1 MLAFAACG
9 GGGGGASKG
18 EIEIW
23 SSLPRQG
30 SSKAQTDTIVNA
42 INMAIEEKGGTV
54 GGYTIKYVDKD
65 DSTAAAGKWDEAT
78 EIKNAN
84 DAVANDKLVAYI
96 GTFNSGAAKL
106 SDPDP
111 VRQGHRH
118 DQPGQH
124 GRRPHQAVRG
134 GRAGQVLPERVQEEL
149 HARHPQRLAPGEC
162 RRASGRLQLGLK
174 NVYILDDTEVYG
186 KGIADVFNTRSADYG
201 LTVLGR
207 DGIDGKATDYKALA
221 EKVKATNP
229 DLVYY
234 GGITQNNAGQLWRDL
249 RDAMPD
255 VALMGP
261 DGIYENEFLEAAAA
275 AAEGSYITFGG
286 VPPDQLTGKGKEFVD
301 KYTAKYP
308 NNPVEG
314 YTAYGYEAAQRR
326 PRSHRAGC
334 RQEPRRRPGA
344 PRPRPRRGQ
353 GDEGLRRRAR
363 QVELRCRRRYKRDHY
378 VGSDHH
384 QRRVQVRLRH
394 RVAPLHRRGS
404 TSRPFGIRRTAGRP
418 STTSATMRRGRWRS

>member
-1 MLAFAACG
+1 MDKRKIGTLAAVAMLAFAACS
-9 GGGGGASKG
+9 GGGGGAGTKG

-106 SDPDP
+106 SIPILCGKGIVMVSPANTGVGLTKAFETGEPDKYYP
-111 VRQGHRH
+111 NGCKKNYTRVIPNDNLQGN
-118 DQPGQH
+118 
-124 GRRPHQAVRG
+124 
-134 GRAGQVLPERVQEEL
+134 AGAKWASEL
-149 HARHPQRLAPGEC
+149 GF
-162 RRASGRLQLGLK
+162 K

-186 KGIADVFNTRSADYG
+186 KGIADVFNSKSGEYG

-221 EKVKATNP
+221 EKIKATNP
-229 DLVYY
+229 DVVYY

-261 DGIYENEFLEAAAA
+261 DGVYEAEFVEAAAA

-286 VPPDQLTGKGKEFVD
+286 VPPDQLQGKGKEFVD

-308 NNPVEG
+308 NNPIEG
-314 YTAYGYEAAQRR
+314 YTAYGYEAAQVVLAAIE
-326 PRSHRAGC
+326 RAAAKNPADVLALRAAVLDEVKGTKDFD
-334 RQEPRRRPGA
+334 GVLGKWSFDA
-344 PRPRPRRGQ
+344 D
-353 GDEGLRRRAR
+353 GDTTATTMSGLIIKSGEF
-363 QVELRCRRRYKRDHY
+363 VFEK
-378 VGSDHH
+378 V
-384 QRRVQVRLRH
+384 
-394 RVAPLHRRGS
+394 
-404 TSRPFGIRRTAGRP
+404 IE
-418 STTSATMRRGRWRS
+418 

>member
-1 MLAFAACG
+1 MNIRKLGVLASIAVLALSACG
-9 GGGGGASKG
+9 GGSGSGDKG
-18 EIEIW
+18 TIEIW

-42 INMAIEEKGGTV
+42 INMAIEEKGGKV
-54 GGYTIKYVDKD
+54 GGYTISYKDVD

-106 SDPDP
+106 SIPILCGKGIVMISP
-111 VRQGHRH
+111 ANTGVGLTK
-118 DQPGQH
+118 
-124 GRRPHQAVRG
+124 A
-134 GRAGQVLPERVQEEL
+134 AE
-149 HARHPQRLAPGEC
+149 PGEPDKYYPSGC
-162 RRASGRLQLGLK
+162 KKNYTRVIPNDLLQGNAGAKWASQLGAK
-174 NVYILDDTEVYG
+174 SVYLLDDTEVYG
-186 KGIADVFNTRSADYG
+186 KGIADVFEDRSADYG
-201 LTVLGR
+201 LTIAGR

-255 VALMGP
+255 VKIMGP
-261 DGIYENEFLEAAAA
+261 DGVYESEFIQAAAQ

-286 VPPDQLTGKGKEFVD
+286 LPPDKLTGKGAEFVT

-308 NNPVEG
+308 DAPIEG
-314 YTAYGYEAAQRR
+314 YTAYGYEAANVVLAAIE
-326 PRSHRAGC
+326 RAAAKNPADVAALRALVLDEVKATKDYAGVL
-334 RQEPRRRPGA
+334 GTWTFDA
-344 PRPRPRRGQ
+344 D
-353 GDEGLRRRAR
+353 GDTSLTGMTGLIIKGGEF
-363 QVELRCRRRYKRDHY
+363 VFET
-378 VGSDHH
+378 V
-384 QRRVQVRLRH
+384 
-394 RVAPLHRRGS
+394 
-404 TSRPFGIRRTAGRP
+404 IE
-418 STTSATMRRGRWRS
+418 

>member
-1 MLAFAACG
+1 MNKSRVGALAAVAMLAFAACG

-42 INMAIEEKGGTV
+42 INMAIEEKGGTI

-106 SDPDP
+106 SIPILCGKGIVMISPANTGVGLTKPFEEGEPDKYYP
-111 VRQGHRH
+111 NGCKKNYTRVIPNDSLQGN
-118 DQPGQH
+118 
-124 GRRPHQAVRG
+124 
-134 GRAGQVLPERVQEEL
+134 AG
-149 HARHPQRLAPGEC
+149 AKW
-162 RRASGRLQLGLK
+162 ASELGLK

-201 LTVLGR
+201 LTILGR

-308 NNPVEG
+308 NNPIEG
-314 YTAYGYEAAQRR
+314 YTAYGYEAAQVVLAAIE
-326 PRSHRAGC
+326 RAAATNPADVTALRAAVLDQVKATKDYDGVL
-334 RQEPRRRPGA
+334 GKWSFDA
-344 PRPRPRRGQ
+344 D
-353 GDEGLRRRAR
+353 GD
-363 QVELRCRRRYKRDHY
+363 
-378 VGSDHH
+378 
-384 QRRVQVRLRH
+384 
-394 RVAPLHRRGS
+394 
-404 TSRPFGIRRTAGRP
+404 
-418 STTSATMRRGRWRS
+418 TSATTMSGLIITSGEFKFDSVIE